1 MSWALLIAAVI
12 VSILI
17 FGFLVRV
24 VKAAIGTA
32 IAIAVVALILQ
43 LGFGIAPNQLK
54 QEMLQLWTNFLEQF
68 NG

>member
-1 MSWALLIAAVI
+1 MSWVLLIAAVI

-32 IAIAVVALILQ
+32 IAIAVVALVLQ
-43 LGFGIAPNQLK
+43 LGFGIAPTQLK
-54 QEMLQLWTNFLEQF
+54 QEILQLWTNFLEQF

>member
-17 FGFLVRV
+17 FGFLIRV

-54 QEMLQLWTNFLEQF
+54 QEIFQFWTNFLEQF
-68 NG
+68 NH